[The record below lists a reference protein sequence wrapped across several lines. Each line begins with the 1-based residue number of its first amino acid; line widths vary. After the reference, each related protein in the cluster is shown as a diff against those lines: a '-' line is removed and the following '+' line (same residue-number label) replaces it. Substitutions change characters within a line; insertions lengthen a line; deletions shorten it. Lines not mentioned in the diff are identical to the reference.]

1 MKKLPILLIPIVLA
15 FVACGNNNAPELPG
29 VFTVGKNKKVQ
40 FSPGVLKY
48 RASTNTWRFADSQLD
63 VVGEGNMKISPT
75 YSGWIDLFGYG
86 CTGYN
91 DKYPWQTSDDPA
103 DYAPSRNEGITG
115 SEYDWGT
122 YCDIQNGG
130 PKGSWHLMESYDW
143 YYLLERRPNA
153 RNLATFVYIGDLPG
167 LVVFPDEWENTTGV
181 NLVFASK
188 GPGGEYEGIY
198 ADRREVSENNR
209 ISKSQWKKLE
219 KTGAVFLPAV
229 GWRVGQGMSYST
241 NKSIQLLR
249 ERSYYWLGNVL
260 YTGAE
265 PWTLQVDDQMAI
277 VCETTFFRD
286 KRSNRGFFVR
296 LVKDVK

>member
-1 MKKLPILLIPIVLA
+1 MKKLLLIPIVLA

-29 VFTVGKNKKVQ
+29 VFTVGKNKQIQ
-40 FSPGVLKY
+40 FSPGLLQY

-143 YYLLERRPNA
+143 YYLLQRRPNA

-188 GPGGEYEGIY
+188 GSGGEYEGIY
-198 ADRREVSENNR
+198 ADMSELTNNK

-229 GWRVGQGMSYST
+229 GWRVGQSMSYSVVHVT
-241 NKSIQLLR
+241 RSLL
-249 ERSYYWLGNVL
+249 ENSYYWLGNVL
-260 YTGAE
+260 YSGAE
-265 PWTLQVDDQMAI
+265 PWTLNVDFGSA
-277 VCETTFFRD
+277 VVKETTYFSAN
-286 KRSNRGFFVR
+286 KSNRGFFVR